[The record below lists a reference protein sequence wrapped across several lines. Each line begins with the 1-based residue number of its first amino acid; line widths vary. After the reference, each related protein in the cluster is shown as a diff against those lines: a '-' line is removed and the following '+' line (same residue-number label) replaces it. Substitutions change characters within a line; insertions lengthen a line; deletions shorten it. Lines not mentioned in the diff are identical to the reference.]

1 MKNIL
6 VCACDYDVG
15 SSGAFHF
22 SHFILELNNESTDY
36 RVWLLT
42 DDFVENAKP
51 RNEKTVLYIRKVP
64 FNYSPKLFPVFHF
77 LRNWAYYKAIRR
89 FQKENNVDAVLFSQA
104 FFGVLS
110 RLLLPRRI
118 KIAGIIHDAHALE
131 SNRSS
136 FFTYKAFIFNQLTQR
151 PLEWL
156 SNYLLD
162 FTVAN
167 SKAIYDLI
175 LKKRRLLPERVSMI
189 YQSIDIRKIEF
200 RPPNWLYTEGS
211 LIKILFIKSGF
222 TRGGLPD
229 LIQALGLLT
238 YKFQLTIVGPN
249 ISFKPQ
255 FEALSKDFTHISL
268 NCVGHKN
275 SDEVSEMMYN
285 HHVLCIPARHEAL
298 GLTNVEGLAHG
309 ISVVST
315 HVGGVPEVLDKGNC
329 GWLAEAENPV
339 SLAEALKNCIEAD
352 PSVRKEKSRYGRQ
365 HVEQFF
371 SKETMLQKCLDLFDK
386 MTVRP

>member
-1 MKNIL
+1 MKNIV

-22 SHFILELNNESTDY
+22 SHFILELNASSTDY

-42 DDFVENAKP
+42 DDFVENAQP
-51 RNEKTVLYIRKVP
+51 RNEKTVFYIRKVP
-64 FNYSPKLFPVFHF
+64 FNYAPKLFPLFHF

-89 FQKENNVDAVLFSQA
+89 FQKENKVDAVLFSQA

-118 KIAGIIHDAHALE
+118 KIAGIIHDAYALE
-131 SNRSS
+131 NNRSS
-136 FFTYKAFIFNQLTQR
+136 HASYKAFILNQLTQH

-162 FTVAN
+162 FTVTN
-167 SKAIYDLI
+167 SNAIYDLI
-175 LKKRRLLPERVSMI
+175 LKKRRLSPKRVSMI

-200 RPPNWLYTEGS
+200 KPQNWFYTEGS
-211 LIKILFIKSGF
+211 LIKILFVKSGF

-229 LIQALGLLT
+229 LIAALGLLN

-249 ISFKPQ
+249 VSFKPQ
-255 FEALSKDFTHISL
+255 FEALTRNFTHISL
-268 NCVGHKN
+268 NCVGRKN
-275 SDEVSEMMYN
+275 SNDVSEMMYN
-285 HHVLCIPARHEAL
+285 HHVLCIPARQEAL
-298 GLTNVEGLAHG
+298 GLANVEGLAHG

-315 HVGGVPEVLDKGNC
+315 HVGGISEVLDKGNY
-329 GWLAEAENPV
+329 GWLAAAENPV
-339 SLAEALKNCIEAD
+339 ALADVLKNCIETN
-352 PSVRKEKSRYGRQ
+352 PSLRMRKSRYGRQ

-371 SKETMLQKCLDLFDK
+371 SKETMLQKCEALFDK
-386 MTVRP
+386 MTN